1 MKNGIL
7 ACLVISIIIGLYEL
21 YWFLFKGS
29 ELGLVLSVLSFV
41 VSYLCFYLWEKN
53 FEKSKNSSSETIK
66 YRLFFSFYCTCGFS
80 FLCWATTYIGETV
93 YKKSPELWR
102 IDFGR
107 IPPYPFGLYILCLG
121 IPLSMLI
128 YWRLKII
135 NLFRIKTSPILR
147 VFYIFL
153 VFIIVTGLSIFNF
166 GLNIYFI
173 SFAIAFGVVPGLI
186 DGIKCYKQDFSFLQ
200 YEHLSEAAKL
210 AKLEMMHERW
220 FGYIMSL
227 ITIGF
232 GTAIGVGIPYVI
244 ATPKPIIGEN
254 TLVVSIIL
262 VYLSGG
268 IGYVLWDIFTKMKEV
283 EKRILEL

>member
-21 YWFLFKGS
+21 YWFLYKGS
-29 ELGLVLSVLSFV
+29 ELGLVLAVLSFV
-41 VSYLCFYLWEKN
+41 VSCISFYLWEKN
-53 FEKSKNSSSETIK
+53 FEKSKNSPSETIK
-66 YRLFFSFYCTCGFS
+66 YQLFISFYCTCGFL
-80 FLCWATTYIGETV
+80 FLCWATTYIGETL

-102 IDFGR
+102 IDLGR

-121 IPLSMLI
+121 IPLFMLI

-135 NLFRIKTSPILR
+135 NFFRIKTSPILR

-153 VFIIVTGLSIFNF
+153 IFIIVIGLSIFNF

-173 SFAIAFGVVPGLI
+173 SFAIALGVVSGLI
-186 DGIKCYKQDFSFLQ
+186 DGIHCYKQDFSFLQ

-210 AKLEMMHERW
+210 AKLEMMHESL
-220 FGYIMSL
+220 FGIIISL
-227 ITIGF
+227 FTMGFGIAIGF
-232 GTAIGVGIPYVI
+232 GIPYVL
-244 ATPKPIIGEN
+244 ATPRQIIGEN
-254 TLVVSIIL
+254 VLVVSVII
-262 VYLSGG
+262 VYLFGG
-268 IGYVLWDIFTKMKEV
+268 MGYILWDMFTKKKEV